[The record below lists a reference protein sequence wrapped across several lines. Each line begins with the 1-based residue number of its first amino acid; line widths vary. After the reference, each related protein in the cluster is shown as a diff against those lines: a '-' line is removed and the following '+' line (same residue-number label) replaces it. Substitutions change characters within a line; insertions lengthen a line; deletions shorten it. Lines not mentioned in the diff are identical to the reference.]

1 MSNQNRAKINDIFG
15 ETLKK
20 IFPESLKQLILRQ
33 IIKTK
38 TQNVI
43 FGKGVTV
50 NRKTEF
56 EGYNSINNHS
66 ELTGSFLGRGSYI
79 ANNST
84 IRNTK
89 IGRFCAIGDYVR
101 TGLGKHPTKD
111 FVSIH
116 PAFFSMEKP
125 AGFTFVKKQIFE
137 EHDYADNDKQYYV
150 VIGNDVWIGN
160 NVLIM
165 DGVSIG
171 DGAIIAAGTIITKD
185 VDPYTIVGGVPA
197 KPIRKRFTDEQIDKL
212 LKIKWWDWSLNKLSE
227 TFKEFD
233 KIEFFLKS

>member
-1 MSNQNRAKINDIFG
+1 VKIFKLIIPNMLKQIILQWKIKLKNQNINFG
-15 ETLKK
+15 KHV
-20 IFPESLKQLILRQ
+20 
-33 IIKTK
+33 IISRKTK
-38 TQNVI
+38 
-43 FGKGVTV
+43 
-50 NRKTEF
+50 F

-66 ELTGSFLGRGSYI
+66 ELTGSVLGRGSYI

-125 AGFTFVKKQIFE
+125 SGFTFVKEQLFE
-137 EHDYADNDKQYYV
+137 EHSFADKENFFFV
-150 VIGNDVWIGN
+150 IIGNDVWIGN

-165 DGVSIG
+165 DGITIG

-197 KPIRKRFTDEQIDKL
+197 KPIRKRFTDEQIEKL
-212 LKIKWWDWSLNKLSE
+212 LNIKWWDMDINSIRLIAPKMTDVGLFIRSV
-227 TFKEFD
+227 TD
-233 KIEFFLKS
+233 KS